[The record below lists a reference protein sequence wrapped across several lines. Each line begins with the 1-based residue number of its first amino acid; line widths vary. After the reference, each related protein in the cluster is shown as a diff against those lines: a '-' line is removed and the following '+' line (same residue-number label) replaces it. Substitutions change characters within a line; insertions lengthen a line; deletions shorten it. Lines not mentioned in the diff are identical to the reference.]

1 MISKF
6 NIEDAETLRDALSS
20 AHTVLQDQW
29 SIVAT
34 TWQDLQ
40 TTWDDPQRDKFEGLI
55 EKMLSDHQETEQALE
70 SHSQTITQQIQKAQ
84 DKAAQLSN
92 LG

>member
-6 NIEDAETLRDALSS
+6 NLEDAATLRDTLSS
-20 AHTVLQDQW
+20 AHTVLQDRW

-40 TTWDDPQRDKFEGLI
+40 TTWDDLQRDKFEGLI